1 MNHFKVFYT
10 NGQYY
15 YTQANGTAA
24 EFEAYLKQDGGRVTF
39 EDSNGNETHLWID
52 RVEEIDT
59 RHWYKLQGT
68 YQREVT
74 SLSQGARV
82 EPFTQI
88 IKAKDPRTAMDTN
101 RQDLRDVGY
110 DNILYTRVYVRIE
123 EEERWS
129 PIPMLEALGKE

>member
-1 MNHFKVFYT
+1 MNSFKVFYT

-15 YTQANGTAA
+15 YTSANSTAA

-39 EDSNGNETHLWID
+39 EDSNGKEFHLWID

-59 RHWYKLQGT
+59 RRWFKLQGT

-74 SLSQGARV
+74 SLRQEARV
-82 EPFTQI
+82 EPFTQV
-88 IKAKDPRTAMDTN
+88 IKAKDPRTAMDTS

-110 DNILYTRVYVRIE
+110 DNILYTRVYVRDGDE
-123 EEERWS
+123 PWK
-129 PIPMLEALGKE
+129 PIPMLEALGRE